1 MKLITY
7 TRLFFKRAL
16 TRRFESAELLL
27 ALSLVF
33 HGIWLTFP
41 YWSSGGSPTEAPRS
55 LELVF
60 AVTMLFLGAVHTPMV
75 LADWR
80 SRTPYLIRRGLAM
93 SSFMGH
99 AFLLFLLALTLGF
112 SSVFIIPYVILT
124 LLGALAYLSMSVMRD
139 E

>member
-1 MKLITY
+1 MQLITR
-7 TRLFFKRAL
+7 TRLFFRRAL

-33 HGIWLTFP
+33 HGIWLLFP
-41 YWSSGGSPTEAPRS
+41 YWTPGGEPTGAPRGMV
-55 LELVF
+55 EVF
-60 AVTMLFLGAVHTPMV
+60 AVIMFLVGAIHAPMV

-80 SRTPYLIRRGLAM
+80 SKTPYLIRRILAM

-99 AFLLFLLALTLGF
+99 AFLLFLLALTVGF
-112 SSVFIIPYVILT
+112 SSVFIIPYVVLT
-124 LLGALAYLSMSVMRD
+124 SLGALAYLSMSVMRD